1 MSDGVRYPLDT
12 SVPFPL
18 FSPVRVG
25 RVKLGQ
31 EAHQI
36 ARNKSMELYGIGFI
50 KQTWTVL

>member
-1 MSDGVRYPLDT
+1 MSDGFKYPSDI
-12 SVPFPL
+12 SVPFFFL
-18 FSPVRVG
+18 SVWLG

-36 ARNKSMELYGIGFI
+36 ARNKSMKLYGIGFI